1 MPPSRIPVGVRSK
14 FVKISAASLRT
25 HVITDASDQA
35 KGKPGE
41 GMVDQ
46 NGHQIRRGVCYK
58 ILLRPNTQVASARAH
73 PLDNKIGEC
82 IGAITIGA
90 AGERF
95 LVLRSASD
103 TIYVGPATK
112 VIATSCR
119 AGGARRTRRR
129 SRKSL
134 RQRQRKSRRSTKK
147 RD

>member
-14 FVKISAASLRT
+14 FVKISSPSLRA
-25 HVITDASDQA
+25 HVVTDASDQV
-35 KGKPGE
+35 KGKPAE

-46 NGHQIRRGVCYK
+46 NGHQIRRGVCYR

-73 PLDNKIGEC
+73 AFDNKIGEC

-95 LVLRSASD
+95 LVLQSTSG

-119 AGGARRTRRR
+119 TGGARRTQ
-129 SRKSL
+129 RKS
-134 RQRQRKSRRSTKK
+134 RQRQRQRQRQSRRS